1 MFDLLLVLLSSVLG
15 GLVVCLGSR
24 AIDRRREDVAFSRS
38 LVDAEAADGRGDY
51 YATPHV
57 RHRAG
62 GGHHLREGSGVA
74 RGA

>member
-15 GLVVCLGSR
+15 GLVVCRGNR

-38 LVDAEAADGRGDY
+38 LGDAQALDDRGDY
-51 YATPHV
+51 AVPQV

-62 GGHHLREGSGVA
+62 GRHHL
-74 RGA
+74 